1 MQVTQKVRNNPNAT
15 VGAGGGFLAVF
26 ITWIAVNVF
35 HWTISAESG
44 AIIATAVSTVA
55 LAIGR
60 TGIRGFLDIL
70 MNGTRSREAASELAS
85 PPQPQ

>member
-1 MQVTQKVRNNPNAT
+1 MKVKQKVRNHPNAT

-26 ITWIAVNVF
+26 ITWTAVNVF

-44 AIIATAVSTVA
+44 AIMATAISTVA

-60 TGIRGFLDIL
+60 TGIRGFFDIL
-70 MNGTRSREAASELAS
+70 MNGTRSREAAPEVMS
-85 PPQPQ
+85 PPQAN